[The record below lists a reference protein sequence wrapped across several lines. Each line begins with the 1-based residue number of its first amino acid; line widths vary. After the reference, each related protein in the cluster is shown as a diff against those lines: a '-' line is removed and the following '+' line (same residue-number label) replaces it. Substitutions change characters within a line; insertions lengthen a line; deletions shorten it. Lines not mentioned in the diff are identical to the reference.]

1 MGQATEE
8 RMTTDID
15 RTRQDLSRD
24 VDALYDKVS
33 PSRVVERRKT
43 AMRQKMSSMK
53 ESVMGTAHDAT
64 GSAQGAAQGAADSVQ
79 HTAAA
84 GVHAVE
90 RRTEGSPIGAG
101 LVAFGAGMVLSALIP
116 ASQKEAE
123 LAGRLTEA
131 AKDSPLL
138 DEAKAAG
145 QEMADH
151 LKDSAAEAA
160 QEVKASAQDSAAHLK
175 DEGRSAAEDVR
186 REAPGT

>member
-8 RMTTDID
+8 RMTTDIV

-43 AMRQKMSSMK
+43 AMRHKLSSMK

-101 LVAFGAGMVLSALIP
+101 LVAFGAGMVISALIP
-116 ASQKEAE
+116 ASKKEAE
-123 LAGRLTEA
+123 LAGRVTEA
-131 AKDSPLL
+131 AKDSPLV

-145 QEMADH
+145 QEMAHH
-151 LKDSAAEAA
+151 LKDSATEAA
-160 QEVKASAQDSAAHLK
+160 QEVKASAQDSAEHLK
-175 DEGRSAAEDVR
+175 QEGRSAADDVR
-186 REAPGT
+186 RDAPGT

>member
-8 RMTTDID
+8 RMTTSID

-33 PSRVVERRKT
+33 PSRVVARRKS
-43 AMRQKMSSMK
+43 ALRHRMSSMK
-53 ESVMGTAHDAT
+53 DSVMGTAHDTA
-64 GSAQGAAQGAADSVQ
+64 GSAQGAADSVQ

-101 LVAFGAGMVLSALIP
+101 LVAFGAGMVISALIP
-116 ASQKEAE
+116 ASRKETE

-131 AKDSPLL
+131 AKDSPLV

-145 QEMADH
+145 QEMAAH

-160 QEVKASAQDSAAHLK
+160 QEVKASAQESAEHLK

>member
-43 AMRQKMSSMK
+43 AMRHRVSSMK

-64 GSAQGAAQGAADSVQ
+64 GSAQGAAQGAAGSVRR
-79 HTAAA
+79 TAAA

-90 RRTEGSPIGAG
+90 GAYRGMAHRRRT
-101 LVAFGAGMVLSALIP
+101 
-116 ASQKEAE
+116 
-123 LAGRLTEA
+123 GRLR
-131 AKDSPLL
+131 
-138 DEAKAAG
+138 
-145 QEMADH
+145 
-151 LKDSAAEAA
+151 
-160 QEVKASAQDSAAHLK
+160 
-175 DEGRSAAEDVR
+175 GRHGPTR
-186 REAPGT
+186 R